1 LGGLSENIFKLR
13 YAFTKKEDFPTAC
26 GRTAHAIASAEVDKN
41 GKLAQITKEYEG
53 ILSSRDFIPGGR
65 TLRNAG
71 RAMGMLLNC
80 FVLGVD
86 DNMDSIGELFKNVM
100 IVSSWGGG
108 VGVDFSNVRPP
119 GDVLKT
125 KSGNASGAVSFM
137 IALNAVGEV
146 IKIGG
151 SRRIALMGLMRCDH
165 PEILNFISSKTEE
178 GKLEYFNISVGI
190 TDAFIDAVKKNKNWQ
205 LKFGNKVYK
214 TIKAKKLW
222 DYIVKNAW
230 NKGEPGIINL
240 DNMHKYNN
248 LYYCEP
254 LSSTNPCGEVPL
266 PVGGACCL
274 GSINLSNMYDEAKN
288 DVDWKK
294 LKSTIRTSV
303 RFLDNVL
310 DVTHYPLQ
318 EIGLTVRQTRRIGL
332 GTMGLHYLM
341 LKLGIKDYGSS
352 EALEFMDDLYSQ
364 FRNHAYMASVELA
377 KEKGPFEKFK
387 AEPFVKGQFVRTL
400 PRRIR
405 KQIEEFGIRNA
416 TVLSMP
422 PTGTTSLLAGVSQGL
437 EPLFHPRYKRR
448 YYDTD
453 KKGRHQTRETIEYDP
468 LFSQFRE
475 EGRDT
480 SHFLGGYEVSP
491 EQHIEVQATVQQYVD
506 SAISKT
512 ILIANKFP
520 AKRLGEV
527 LLKHIG
533 DIKGTTIYREGSR
546 GEEVLIPMPYK

>member
-1 LGGLSENIFKLR
+1 
-13 YAFTKKEDFPTAC
+13 
-26 GRTAHAIASAEVDKN
+26 
-41 GKLAQITKEYEG
+41 
-53 ILSSRDFIPGGR
+53 
-65 TLRNAG
+65 
-71 RAMGMLLNC
+71 
-80 FVLGVD
+80 
-86 DNMDSIGELFKNVM
+86 
-100 IVSSWGGG
+100 
-108 VGVDFSNVRPP
+108 
-119 GDVLKT
+119 
-125 KSGNASGAVSFM
+125 
-137 IALNAVGEV
+137 
-146 IKIGG
+146 
-151 SRRIALMGLMRCDH
+151 
-165 PEILNFISSKTEE
+165 
-178 GKLEYFNISVGI
+178 
-190 TDAFIDAVKKNKNWQ
+190 
-205 LKFGNKVYK
+205 
-214 TIKAKKLW
+214 
-222 DYIVKNAW
+222 
-230 NKGEPGIINL
+230 
-240 DNMHKYNN
+240 
-248 LYYCEP
+248 
-254 LSSTNPCGEVPL
+254 
-266 PVGGACCL
+266 
-274 GSINLSNMYDEAKN
+274 
-288 DVDWKK
+288 
-294 LKSTIRTSV
+294 
-303 RFLDNVL
+303 
-310 DVTHYPLQ
+310 
-318 EIGLTVRQTRRIGL
+318 
-332 GTMGLHYLM
+332 MGLHYLM